1 MSDTTAKIE
10 TASTTPPD
18 IDVTGSCVACGGD
31 VAVRF
36 TGRRATGLCRKC
48 GFVSHSLVHQ
58 HDDGHVVFEQLVRAA
73 A

>member
-1 MSDTTAKIE
+1 MSDTIPKIE
-10 TASTTPPD
+10 AAANIPPD
-18 IDVTGSCVACGGD
+18 MDVAGSCIACGGD

-58 HDDGHVVFEQLVRAA
+58 HGDGHVVFEQLVRAA

>member
-1 MSDTTAKIE
+1 MSDPIPKVE
-10 TASTTPPD
+10 TTPARAPD
-18 IDVTGSCVACGGD
+18 MEVSGSCVACGGD

-48 GFVSHSLVHQ
+48 GFVSRSLIH
-58 HDDGHVVFEQLVRAA
+58 HHDGHIFFEQVVRAA

>member
-1 MSDTTAKIE
+1 MSDTTPKIE
-10 TASTTPPD
+10 TTPRLPPD
-18 IDVTGSCVACGGD
+18 LEVAGSCLACAGD